1 MIHRMKQIKLLQD
14 LPKAYGG
21 ELFNTRK
28 GRSQPRP
35 IVTKTSMHLVLKS
48 SFAVKERSFLM
59 PSNKQAIRK
68 IIKKF
73 SLKYGVQI
81 LSGANVGNHLH
92 FHVKFANRSTYKPFI
107 RAITSAIAMSVM
119 GVSRWKTKTQVGI
132 KKFWDYRPFTRVI
145 VGMRGYLNINN
156 YIEINKLE
164 SQGIK
169 REAARMIIHARFQ
182 PLGP

>member
-1 MIHRMKQIKLLQD
+1 MKQIKLLKD

-21 ELFNTRK
+21 ELFKTRK

-48 SFAVKERSFLM
+48 SLAVKERSFLT
-59 PSNKQAIRK
+59 PSNKQAIRV
-68 IIKKF
+68 ILNKF
-73 SLKYGVQI
+73 SIKYGVQI

-92 FHVKFANRSTYKPFI
+92 FHIKINNRSAYKPFI

-119 GVSRWKTKTQVGI
+119 GVSRWKTKAQLGV

-145 VGMRGYLNINN
+145 VGLKGYLNLNN

-164 SQGIK
+164 GKGIK
-169 REAARMIIHARFQ
+169 REAARMLVHARFQ